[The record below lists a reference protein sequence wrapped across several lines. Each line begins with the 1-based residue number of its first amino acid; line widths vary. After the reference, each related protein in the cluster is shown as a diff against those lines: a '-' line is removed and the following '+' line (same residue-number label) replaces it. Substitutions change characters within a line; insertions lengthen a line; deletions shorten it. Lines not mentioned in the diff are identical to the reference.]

1 MAVPVKYY
9 IAIEGVIG
17 VGKTTLAR
25 LMQREFDAQLLL
37 EVFEE
42 NPFLRDFYADPQRY
56 AFQTQIFFLLSRYQ
70 QQYRVLQRLLAQD
83 HIISDYTFAKD
94 RIFAHLNLQG
104 DELDT
109 YERLHSA
116 LAENVIVPDLVVF
129 LQADTPVL
137 MERIAV
143 RDRAYER
150 SMSVEY
156 IERLARSYQAFFAEY
171 TEAPVLAIDTN
182 ALNVVRNPD
191 DLAYVI
197 QQIRSAI
204 QEGTHQPPLPDFH
217 DAGEARRAALAAER
231 RRLTDLQYWHRHDD
245 LDGAR
250 CGAPYYGLLS
260 LQQQVGALSGTLA
273 QVWKMEGQLLE
284 KYGNQPEAL
293 ADAMRRSQGALQEQL
308 ADCLRGVLRL
318 ANQLDIDLE
327 QAYLQHLR
335 NGYRTASSPEQ
346 TEQA

>member
-1 MAVPVKYY
+1 MPVKFY

-25 LMQREFDAQLLL
+25 LIQREFDAQLLL

-56 AFQTQIFFLLSRYQ
+56 AFPAQIFFLLSRYQ

-83 HIISDYTFAKD
+83 HVISDYTFAKD

-116 LAENVIVPDLVVF
+116 LAENVIVPDLIVF
-129 LQADTPVL
+129 LQADTSVL
-137 MERIAV
+137 MERIAI

-156 IERLARSYQAFFAEY
+156 IARLARSYQTFFANY
-171 TEAPVLAIDTN
+171 TETPVLPIDTN
-182 ALNVVRNPD
+182 TLNFVRNPD
-191 DLAYVI
+191 DLAYVV

-204 QEGTHQPPLPDFH
+204 HEGTHQPPLPDFH
-217 DAGEARRAALAAER
+217 EAGDARRAALAAER
-231 RRLTDLQYWHRHDD
+231 RRLTDLQYWHRQDD
-245 LDGAR
+245 LGGGR

-260 LQQQVGALSGTLA
+260 LQEQVGALSGTLA
-273 QVWKMEGQLLE
+273 QVWKLEGQLTE

-293 ADAMRRSQGALQEQL
+293 ADAMRRSQDALRQEL
-308 ADCLRGVLRL
+308 ADCLRAVLRL

-335 NGYRTASSPEQ
+335 SGCGTTSSPEQ
-346 TEQA
+346 MEQA